1 MNAYWSVLVAGA
13 YSGADAAPLD
23 ADPSRRHAPQD
34 RSLLRSAA
42 LELRSR
48 GLTLTDIGDAL
59 RISTGAV
66 RELLE
71 DSPE

>member
-1 MNAYWSVLVAGA
+1 MSGYWEVLVAGA
-13 YSGADAAPLD
+13 F
-23 ADPSRRHAPQD
+23 D
-34 RSLLRSAA
+34 RSPAHCERHDSPPDRATLRQAA
-42 LELRSR
+42 RELRSR

>member
-13 YSGADAAPLD
+13 YSGADAASLD
-23 ADPSRRHAPQD
+23 GDPSRRHAPQD

-42 LELRSR
+42 LELRSL

-59 RISTGAV
+59 RLSAGAV

-71 DSPE
+71 NHA